1 MMAYGRSTDAP
12 TAGSIPNNTAAMAEA
27 STLVTRLWPA
37 ILAVAA
43 VGGSL
48 ALTCVAPFAAFAV
61 ATAGTLRLRS
71 ALGAMS
77 VIWLANQAVGFA
89 VLGYPWTLNTVLWG
103 LGIGAAAV
111 LATLTAA
118 RVLGRFRASPVWL
131 RLPLAFG
138 TAFVVYEVA
147 LLAVAFVLGS
157 GNDFTPALLGR
168 LALIDAA
175 WLGGLVLVHALL
187 AAWVQPWRR
196 MTSRLAPAMTHAY
209 GVTRSGGHTTH
220 RREGLVR

>member
-61 ATAGTLRLRS
+61 ATAGTLRLGS
-71 ALGAMS
+71 ALGTMA
-77 VIWLANQAVGFA
+77 VIWLTNQAVGFGA
-89 VLGYPWTLNTVLWG
+89 LGYPRTLNTVLWG
-103 LGIGAAAV
+103 MAMGAAAV
-111 LATLTAA
+111 VATLAA
-118 RVLGRFRASPVWL
+118 SGVLGRFRVSGEWL

-138 TAFVVYEVA
+138 TAFVVYEMA
-147 LLAVAFVLGS
+147 IMAVSFILGS
-157 GNDFTPALLGR
+157 GNVFAPALLGR

-175 WLGGLVLVHALL
+175 WLGGLMFVHAIM
-187 AAWVQPWRR
+187 AGGVRPWRGV
-196 MTSRLAPAMTHAY
+196 TSRLARA
-209 GVTRSGGHTTH
+209 S
-220 RREGLVR
+220 